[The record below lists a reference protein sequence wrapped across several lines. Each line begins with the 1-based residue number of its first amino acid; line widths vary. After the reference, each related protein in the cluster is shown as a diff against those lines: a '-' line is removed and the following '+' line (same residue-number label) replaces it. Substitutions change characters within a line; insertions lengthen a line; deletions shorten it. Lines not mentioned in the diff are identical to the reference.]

1 MILTMIG
8 TFGFS
13 QVIFQIQ
20 APSTP
25 VPLQNTTYPLT
36 WADPAGG
43 DWATPD
49 LNNPANSV
57 TAALQFVDD
66 GDLGT
71 NATYGFPNSQDAC
84 NNFTQPSL
92 VGKIAVL
99 YRATCQ
105 FGYKAAVAKN
115 AGAVGVIII
124 NHTGAPIGMAGG
136 DSGLAVTI
144 PVIMISEQDGA
155 TLEAAITAGT
165 ITQAFIGNKFGIF
178 ADDLGSKKGDVLR
191 ARRFSN
197 IAALSQNAS
206 EFSVPVGAWVR
217 NYGNQTQTGATLAAT
232 IDNGTQIYNQS
243 ATIPTVASGDSVWVS
258 LPTFS
263 QASYPVGM
271 YTMEYTIT
279 TNPNAD
285 GEPSD
290 NIIDASFMISDS
302 LYAYGR
308 LDAVTNEPLSP
319 GGYRAGT
326 FTTDWEGCFAFED
339 ANASRLKAK
348 GMTFNATTSSTDS
361 LTGEFVEARVYE
373 WNDVFTDVTDAG
385 LGFANLIQVDAAYYV
400 YGSDLQ
406 DQAVF
411 VPYTTPISLLD
422 NQRYLFCLN
431 TGSLKIFAGYDT
443 QTDYTSTQ
451 DNGTGSTANGSHLQ
465 PSIPGSSDATY
476 FLNGFGMDAGP
487 IAISIHMDVVT
498 SIEEA
503 VNEVNMIT
511 YPNPTASEINI
522 PVGNRNGAAT
532 IEIFDIAGKLVI
544 SNAVTFNKFETL
556 KVNVANINNGSYL
569 GKMTF
574 EDGTTAKFN
583 VVVTK

>member
-8 TFGFS
+8 TFGFA

-49 LNNPANSV
+49 LNIPANAV

-84 NNFTQPSL
+84 TNFTQPSL

-105 FGYKAAVAKN
+105 FGYKAAVAEN
-115 AGAVGVIII
+115 AGAVAVIII

-144 PVIMISEQDGA
+144 PVIMISQQDGA
-155 TLEAAITAGT
+155 ALQSAIAAGT

-217 NYGNQTQTGATLAAT
+217 NFGNQTQTGATLAAT

-243 ATIPTVASGDSVWVS
+243 ANIPTIASGDSVWVS

-279 TNPNAD
+279 TNPTPD

-302 LYAYGR
+302 LYSYGR
-308 LDAVTNEPLSP
+308 LDAVTNNPLSP
-319 GGYRAGT
+319 GGYRSGA
-326 FTTDWEGCFAFED
+326 FTTSWEGCFAFQD
-339 ANASRLKAK
+339 ANASRMEAT
-348 GMTFNATTSSTDS
+348 GMTFSATTSTTDS
-361 LTGEFVEARVYE
+361 LTNEFVEARVYQ
-373 WNDVFTDVTDAG
+373 WDDVFTDINDVG
-385 LGFANLIQVDAAYYV
+385 LGFANLVQLDAAYYV
-400 YGSDLQ
+400 YASDLQ
-406 DQAVF
+406 DSAEF
-411 VPYTTPISLLD
+411 VPYTTPIPLLD

-431 TGSLKIFAGYDT
+431 TGSLTIFAGYDT
-443 QTDYTSTQ
+443 QVDYTSTQ
-451 DNGTGSTANGSHLQ
+451 DDGTGTTANGSHLQ

-476 FLNGFGMDAGP
+476 YLNGFGMDAGP
-487 IAISIHMDVVT
+487 IAISIHMDYVT
-498 SIEEA
+498 SVEEA
-503 VNEVNMIT
+503 VKEININP

-532 IEIFDIAGKLVI
+532 IEIFDIAGKLVL
-544 SNAVTFNKFETL
+544 SNAVTFSNNETL
-556 KVNVANINNGSYL
+556 KVDVSAISNGSYV

-583 VVVTK
+583 VVVTR